1 MSETIHGIALVFCG
15 SEAEMAD
22 YQLCKFAYLHERCGE
37 KGKIC
42 IRFCLFR
49 FFSLILHG
57 KVKKKLFT
65 DQNMAEKNFNRQ
77 EQQSVSR
84 RGGVPRLVIR
94 VGNGTLSFLLPH
106 EDGRVEFS
114 PYTVRS
120 GVSMAA
126 NLRSAFRD
134 ADMLAD
140 HGSKALLSVCS
151 PVVLVPMDEYMD
163 DEEYDV
169 DTIYSE
175 TFVGHS
181 SDVKE
186 RSILPD
192 LNAVAIY
199 GVNKD
204 LRMVVE
210 DHFKDVRVQNVMQ
223 PVWTYLYRRSS
234 LNGRR
239 RKLYGYF
246 HDKRI
251 DVFSFQQRRF
261 RFANSF
267 DAAHLHD
274 ALYYLLFVWKQL
286 AFDNEEDELYLV
298 GDIPDREWMVNK
310 LRSYLRRVYMVNPS
324 SELNRLPVTQ
334 IEGVDFDM
342 ML

>member
-1 MSETIHGIALVFCG
+1 MI
-15 SEAEMAD
+15 
-22 YQLCKFAYLHERCGE
+22 
-37 KGKIC
+37 
-42 IRFCLFR
+42 
-49 FFSLILHG
+49 
-57 KVKKKLFT
+57 
-65 DQNMAEKNFNRQ
+65 EKNDNRS
-77 EQQSVSR
+77 EMQSVVRR
-84 RGGVPRLVIR
+84 RGTPRLVIR
-94 VGNGTLSFLLPH
+94 VGNGTLSFLQTH
-106 EDGRVEFS
+106 EDGTAEFS

-126 NLRSAFRD
+126 NLRTAFRD
-134 ADMLAD
+134 AEILSG
-140 HGSKALLSVCS
+140 HGDKALISVCT

-175 TFVGHS
+175 TFTGHS

-204 LRMVVE
+204 LRMVVA

-223 PVWTYLYRRSS
+223 PVWTHLYRRSS
-234 LNGRR
+234 LSGRR

-246 HDKRI
+246 HDKRV

-286 AFDNEEDELYLV
+286 AFDNEEDELHLV
-298 GDIPDREWMVNK
+298 GDISDRDWIINK
-310 LRSYLRRVYMVNPS
+310 LRAYLRRVYMINPS
-324 SELNRLPVTQ
+324 SELNRLPVAQ